1 MLKERVVFDDLE
13 IGEIS
18 VELDDQEPEDV
29 IEWALNTFG
38 EDVAIV
44 TALQADG
51 MAILDMA
58 YQMFPQVRVMTVDTG
73 RLPQA
78 TLDFIG
84 QVRAHYPEARLDVR
98 TPDRAE
104 VETMVRRNGPDLF
117 RESVPNRLMCC
128 QIRKVRPLTDA
139 LEGLDAWFTG
149 LRRDQWASRAAIRK
163 VELDHDHDGIVKV
176 NPLADW
182 SAQEVDE
189 YLAEYDVPV
198 HPLYAQGYT
207 SIGCEP
213 CTRPVRA
220 GENDRAGR
228 WWWETEAP
236 KECGMHCPIETG
248 GFEHEVHAILG
259 EAHGNGH

>member
-1 MLKERVVFDDLE
+1 VLKERVTFDDLE
-13 IGEIS
+13 IGELS

-29 IEWALNTFG
+29 IEWALTTFG
-38 EDVAIV
+38 ENVAIV

-78 TLDFIG
+78 TLDFIRR
-84 QVRAHYPEARLDVR
+84 VRGHYPEARLEVR
-98 TPDRAE
+98 APDPAE
-104 VETMVRRNGPDLF
+104 VDTMVRRNGLDLF

-182 SAQEVDE
+182 SAEEVDA
-189 YLAEYDVPV
+189 YLTEFDVPV
-198 HPLYAQGYT
+198 HPLYTQGYT
-207 SIGCEP
+207 SIGCDP
-213 CTRPVRA
+213 CTRPVRE
-220 GENDRAGR
+220 GESDRAGR

-259 EAHGNGH
+259 EAHGDG